1 MSGWLGAMN
10 YGVIVANEV
19 DAQLMNDSTVRQTAV
34 VVLIALIR
42 NQAKDTKNTKDPIS
56 CSPL

>member
-19 DAQLMNDSTVRQTAV
+19 DSQLMTAANRSSV
-34 VVLIALIR
+34 ATW
-42 NQAKDTKNTKDPIS
+42 D
-56 CSPL
+56 